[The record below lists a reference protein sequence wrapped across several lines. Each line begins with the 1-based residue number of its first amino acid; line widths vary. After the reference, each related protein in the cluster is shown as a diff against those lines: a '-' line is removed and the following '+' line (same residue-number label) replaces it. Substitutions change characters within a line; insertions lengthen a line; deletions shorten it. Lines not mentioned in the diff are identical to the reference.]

1 MTSGA
6 RSLPIAVFDTLISK
20 GDNIMIL
27 HRSFN
32 SAGGHLTID
41 GLDAVEL
48 SAQFGTPAMYVSE
61 DAIRGMCRMYK
72 AAFLKYFGEGASPIY
87 AGKALCFKRL
97 YEIMAEEDMKAD
109 CVSAGEL
116 ATANAAGFNM
126 KNAFFHGN
134 NKSDADLEYAVKLGV
149 GHIVVDGVDELLA
162 LNDIAETEG
171 VKQGILLRITPGID
185 PHTHKKIMTGNVD
198 SKFGSAI
205 VTGDA
210 ERIVRLA
217 LELDNVE
224 LHGYHCHVGSQI
236 FDIAPFRDAADIM
249 LKFVRDMGET
259 CGYFAEVLNL
269 GGGFGVRYTED
280 DPHIDYEEN
289 IRLLSEEINAM
300 CEKLGIKR
308 PHIHMEPGRSIV
320 AAAGATLYTC
330 GSVKELEGFRNYVS
344 VDGGMTDNPRYTLY
358 QSQYTVLNASK
369 MDEPRDFE
377 CTLAGRCCESGD
389 LLAEGVKIAAPER
402 GDIIAVLVTGAY
414 NYSMASNYNRVPRP
428 PIVMIS
434 DGKPYVAV
442 RRETFEDLMYL
453 EN

>member
-1 MTSGA
+1 
-6 RSLPIAVFDTLISK
+6 
-20 GDNIMIL
+20 MIL
-27 HRSFN
+27 HRSFDTSN
-32 SAGGHLTID
+32 GHLTID

-48 SAQFGTPAMYVSE
+48 AKEFGTPAIFISE
-61 DAIRGMCRMYK
+61 DAVRGMCRMYRD
-72 AAFLKYFGEGASPIY
+72 AFSKYFGEGASPIY

-97 YEIMAEEDMKAD
+97 YEIMAEENMKAD
-109 CVSAGEL
+109 CVSSGEL
-116 ATANAAGFNM
+116 ATANAAGFPM
-126 KNAFFHGN
+126 ENAFFHGN
-134 NKSDADLEYAVKLGV
+134 NKTDFDLEYAVKLGV
-149 GHIVVDGVDELLA
+149 GHIVVDSFDELMA
-162 LNDIAETEG
+162 LDEIAESVG
-171 VKQGILLRITPGID
+171 VCQKILLRITPGID

-217 LELDNVE
+217 LELEHVK
-224 LHGYHCHVGSQI
+224 LCGFHCHVGSQI
-236 FDIAPFRDAADIM
+236 FDIDPFRDAADIM
-249 LKFVRDMGET
+249 LKFVRDMQEK
-259 CGYFAEVLNL
+259 CGYTAEILNL

-280 DPHIDYEEN
+280 DPEIDYEEN
-289 IRLLSEEINAM
+289 IRLLAEEINGM
-300 CEKLGIKR
+300 CEKLGINR

-358 QSQYTVLNASK
+358 QSQYTFINASRASEE
-369 MDEPRDFE
+369 DDFE
-377 CTLAGRCCESGD
+377 CTIAGRCCESGD
-389 LLAEGVKIAAPER
+389 LLGEGVKIARPER

-414 NYSMASNYNRVPRP
+414 NYSMASNYNRIPRP
-428 PIVMIS
+428 PVVMIS

-442 RRETFEDLMYL
+442 RRESFDDLMKL